1 MWEKDDVGFKK
12 KSAGAI
18 YRPNIKPILIWSSM
32 EKKNIYIYIYIG
44 FSNEDGHNDDDVDLN
59 MKK

>member
-32 EKKNIYIYIYIG
+32 GKKKNIYIYIYI
-44 FSNEDGHNDDDVDLN
+44 
-59 MKK
+59 

>member
-1 MWEKDDVGFKK
+1 MWEKDDVGFKN

-32 EKKNIYIYIYIG
+32 EKEIYIG
-44 FSNEDGHNDDDVDLN
+44 FSNNNDDVDLN
-59 MKK
+59 MKKWKRCRN